1 MIWVSRFLLFLRPAW
16 GSTFERDQNK
26 ITRCNSL
33 RSRDFCFF
41 KFCSNPI
48 RAQFSLCFLTP
59 IGEITLLVPLH
70 QFTCHFGESCNHAR
84 THRVVMFPHLKR
96 FLCVCVCVAK
106 SCCFFLASVVDVT
119 PRFQKI
125 YIFSLWLFGWRGR
138 KNRKM
143 NRWFPPWVS
152 SSGRSPCF
160 RRWLAITQCCPL
172 HGLWGLNHGRH
183 DDYRRL
189 SPHSFRLWPNHYLF
203 FFLSFGANRLV
214 LLYQSLIPVTI
225 LKPLGA
231 LLSFL

>member
-1 MIWVSRFLLFLRPAW
+1 MGVKVFIIFFGLHGGRLSSAIKIKSRGVIRYGRGIFLFFL
-16 GSTFERDQNK
+16 
-26 ITRCNSL
+26 
-33 RSRDFCFF
+33 

-106 SCCFFLASVVDVT
+106 SCCFLLASVVDVT

-125 YIFSLWLFGWRGR
+125 YICSLWLFGWRGR

-160 RRWLAITQCCPL
+160 RRWLAIMYSVVHYTAFG
-172 HGLWGLNHGRH
+172 GLITDVTTTI
-183 DDYRRL
+183 DDY
-189 SPHSFRLWPNHYLF
+189 P
-203 FFLSFGANRLV
+203 
-214 LLYQSLIPVTI
+214 LIPFGFDRIITFFSFS
-225 LKPLGA
+225 PLG
-231 LLSFL
+231 LTG